1 MIILPL
7 RFRVI
12 LVISVLLIIMG
23 IVINNRNS
31 KLKTDYKKITSSIT
45 FIGRQF
51 GELPYRD
58 LGKFRYIKIKDYP
71 FPFEIFIG
79 NEAGDFK
86 AKSEKLDSLKI
97 GDIISVYSYE
107 TANTRQEGINRFA
120 QFIEKDN
127 ALYFERGNSNK
138 ILGLVIISISI
149 LLIIFSYIMMRM
161 KKIRY

>member
-12 LVISVLLIIMG
+12 VVISVLLVIMG
-23 IVINNRNS
+23 ILIMNRSS
-31 KLKTDYKKITSSIT
+31 KPKTDYKKITSSIV
-45 FIGRQF
+45 FIGKQF
-51 GELPYRD
+51 RELPYRD
-58 LGKFRYIKIKDYP
+58 IGKFRYLKIEDYP

-79 NEAGDFK
+79 NESGDFK

-97 GDIISVYSYE
+97 GDNISVYFYE

-127 ALYFERGNSNK
+127 ELYFERGNSNR
-138 ILGLVIISISI
+138 ILGLVIIVISI
-149 LLIIFSYIMMRM
+149 LLIVFSYIMMRM